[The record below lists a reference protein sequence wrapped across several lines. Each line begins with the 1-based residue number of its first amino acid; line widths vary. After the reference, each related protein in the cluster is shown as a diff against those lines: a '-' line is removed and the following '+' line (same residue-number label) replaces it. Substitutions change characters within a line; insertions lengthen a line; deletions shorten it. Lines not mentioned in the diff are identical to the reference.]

1 MQNFEKYPE
10 AENRWICDVTKE
22 NIGDYIKT
30 VGLITSADNINPVI
44 IKKVYICKT
53 CQRLHKITE
62 NDSLDEV
69 LEKCIKCNGSM
80 DPVDYGYYDDT
91 QLLTLQDIFDSNRTE
106 IYASTLGD
114 DAYYG
119 KYRVGDYV
127 NIIARVDTMKLKRR
141 NRLILKIEEIRL
153 KSMDEKIAKKALKS
167 KRLTEA
173 QIARSTKE

>member
-30 VGLITSADNINPVI
+30 VGLITSADNVNPI
-44 IKKVYICKT
+44 AIKKAYICKT
-53 CQRLHKITE
+53 CQKLHKITE
-62 NDSLDEV
+62 RDTLDEV
-69 LEKCIKCNGSM
+69 PNHCIKCAGSLKRFDFM
-80 DPVDYGYYDDT
+80 TYDDT

-119 KYRVGDYV
+119 KYREGDYV

-141 NRLILKIEEIRL
+141 NLKF
-153 KSMDEKIAKKALKS
+153 
-167 KRLTEA
+167 
-173 QIARSTKE
+173 